1 MSFVHLH
8 VHSEYSLLDG
18 ACRIEE
24 IPRAV
29 KALGQNAVAITDH
42 GAMYGAVAFYNACK
56 AEGVKPI
63 IGCEAYVAP
72 VTRFE
77 KAKTKDDAYNHII
90 LLCKNET
97 GYKNLIYMVSK
108 GFTEGFYIRPRID
121 NELLAS
127 HSEGLICLS
136 GCIAGYIPRMI
147 MRGFYDKAKEYALW
161 LSNIFGKGNFYLEIQ
176 DHGSEEEEEVMP
188 EIIRLSNETGIP
200 LAATND
206 AHYIAKRDADTQ
218 AVLLCVQTNSV
229 ITDGRPIGFDT
240 DEFYLKSE
248 AEMRRIFGPQEE
260 AIENTQKIADM
271 CDFDFDFSKLYLPQF
286 TPPGGLGPR
295 EYLRKLAYDG
305 YEKRIAN
312 GTLVFT
318 EENNDGVYRE
328 RIEYE
333 LSVIDKMGFNEYYL
347 IVADY
352 VGYAKTHGVTT
363 GPGRGSGAG
372 SLVAF
377 LIGITDVDS
386 VRYELMFE
394 RFLNSERKGMPDFDV
409 DFADTER
416 HKVIEYVT
424 EKYGKD
430 RVCQIIT
437 FGTLAARA
445 AVRDVGRALGMSYG
459 DVDSVAKLIPQKL
472 KITIADALQ
481 SPEGKDL
488 KERYDSEREVK
499 LLIDTAM
506 QVEGMP
512 RNISTHAA
520 GVIINGRPVFE
531 YVPLAASGDV
541 TVTQYDMDTSAK
553 LGLVKFDFLGNRY
566 LSIIS
571 DTEAQIR
578 EYEPDFDITK
588 VPTDDKQTY
597 DMLAKGLGEGVFQ
610 LESAGM
616 RKMLVQMKPEKLE
629 DIIAAIALYRP
640 GPMDSIPQFLKNRS
654 DPGGISYITPL
665 LEPILSVTN
674 GVTVYQEQVL
684 QIFRTVAGYSYGRA
698 DIVRR
703 LMSKKKT
710 EQMEEQREIFI
721 HGETVNGKVTIPG
734 AVANGLS
741 EKDASTLF
749 DQLSK
754 FAEYAFNKSH
764 AASYAFLTYR
774 TAYLKCRYFAEY
786 MSALL
791 TSVLSNTTKTAEYIS
806 ECSKRG
812 IKVLPPDINESGM
825 YYHVVRNEKGANI
838 RFGLL
843 AVKNVGI
850 NFVNS
855 IITEREKRPFA
866 SLYDFIRRMAVY
878 DSNRKQ
884 LESLIKCGAFDS
896 LGVFRSRM
904 LLSFEE
910 ILERERGAAKKNL
923 TGQIDMFSAGDADML
938 RGEFE
943 YPDVPEIS
951 FRDKLSME
959 KETTGQYFSGHL
971 LDGYGKHCKA
981 LSPDEISEITASFSD
996 GSEDGDGQ
1004 YADGQKVTVC
1014 GIITGVTVKTT
1025 KKGQSMAFVR
1035 LEDRYGEIEVIVFPN
1050 RYDRYRY
1057 LLYNDSAVAVTGTL
1071 SKRDEE
1077 EVKLNADTVTELK
1090 SDSEYRQPEKKAE
1103 ARKDAEKIYIRVPSM
1118 DEEKYPDIKKIK
1130 AALEV
1135 YSDEYS
1141 RATAAIYSEE
1151 DKKYYKMSAPVTI
1164 TDGLLAFLRQLCGE
1178 ENVK

>member
-18 ACRIEE
+18 ACRIAD
-24 IPRAV
+24 IPKAV
-29 KALGQNAVAITDH
+29 KALGQNAVALTDH
-42 GAMYGAVAFYNACK
+42 GAMYGSVAFYNACK
-56 AEGVKPI
+56 AEGIKPI

-72 VTRFE
+72 TTRFE
-77 KAKTKDDAYNHII
+77 KSKTKDDAYNHLI
-90 LLCKNET
+90 LLCKNEV

-127 HSEGLICLS
+127 HSEGLVCLS

-147 MRGFYDKAKEYALW
+147 ARGFYDKAKEYALW
-161 LSNIFGKGNFYLEIQ
+161 LNRVFGQGNFYLEIQ

-188 EIIRLSNETGIP
+188 EIIKLSQETGIP

-248 AEMRRIFGPQEE
+248 AEMRRIFGPNGD

-271 CDFDFDFSKLYLPQF
+271 CGYDFDFDKLYLPEF
-286 TPPGGLGPR
+286 TPPDSKDPR
-295 EYLRKLAYDG
+295 DYLCELAYEG
-305 YEKRIAN
+305 FEKRIKY
-312 GTLVFT
+312 GMLVFT
-318 EENNDGVYRE
+318 EENTEEVYKTRM
-328 RIEYE
+328 EYE
-333 LSVIDKMGFNEYYL
+333 LSVIDGMGFNEYYL

-372 SLVAF
+372 SLIAF
-377 LIGITDVDS
+377 LIGITDVDP

-394 RFLNSERKGMPDFDV
+394 RFLNPERKGMPDFDV

-472 KITIADALQ
+472 GITIREALD
-481 SPEGKDL
+481 SPDGKDL
-488 KERYDSEREVK
+488 KERYDNEREVK
-499 LLIDTAM
+499 TLIDTAM
-506 QVEGMP
+506 SVEGMP

-520 GVIINGRPVFE
+520 GVIITGRPVYE
-531 YVPLAASGDV
+531 YVPLAKSGDI

-553 LGLVKFDFLGNRY
+553 LGLVKFDFLGIRY

-571 DTEAQIR
+571 DTENQIR

-588 VPTDDKQTY
+588 VPLDDAATY
-597 DMLAKGLGEGVFQ
+597 EMLSKGLGEGVFQ

-616 RKMLVQMKPEKLE
+616 RRMLVQLKPDKLE

-640 GPMDSIPQFLKNRS
+640 GPMDSIPQFLENRA
-654 DPGGISYITPL
+654 DPSKINYITPL
-665 LEPILSVTN
+665 LKPILDVTN
-674 GVTVYQEQVL
+674 GVAVYQEQVM
-684 QIFRTVAGYSYGRA
+684 QIFRAVAGYTYGRA

-710 EQMEEQREIFI
+710 EQMAKERDIFI
-721 HGETVNGKVTIPG
+721 HGDNTDVDASIRG
-734 AVANGLS
+734 AVSNGLS
-741 EKDASTLF
+741 EEDASKLF
-749 DQLSK
+749 DQLAK

-774 TAYLKCRYFAEY
+774 TAYLKCNYFAEY

-791 TSVLSNTTKTAEYIS
+791 TSVLSNTPKTAEYIS

-812 IKVLPPDINESGM
+812 VKVLPPDINESGM
-825 YYHVVRNEKGANI
+825 YYHVVRDENGGNI

-843 AVKNVGI
+843 AIKNVGV
-850 NFVNS
+850 NFVQS
-855 IITEREKRPFA
+855 IITEREKKPFS

-884 LESLIKCGAFDS
+884 LESLIKSGAFDS
-896 LGVFRSRM
+896 LGVYRSRM

-910 ILERERGAAKKNL
+910 ILEREIGAAKKNL
-923 TGQIDMFSAGDADML
+923 TGQIDMFSAADDDSE
-938 RGEFE
+938 RGEFS
-943 YPDVPEIS
+943 YPDVPEFS
-951 FRDKLSME
+951 LRDLLTME

-971 LDGYGKHCKA
+971 LNGYSKNRKA
-981 LSPDEISEITASFSD
+981 VSPDEISEITASF
-996 GSEDGDGQ
+996 EDYGEGD
-1004 YADGQKVTVC
+1004 YKEGQKVTVC
-1014 GIITGVTVKTT
+1014 GIISAMTVKTT
-1025 KKGQSMAFVR
+1025 KKGQSMAFLR
-1035 LEDRYGEIEVIVFPN
+1035 LEDRYGEIEVIIFPN
-1050 RYDRYRY
+1050 RYEKYRY
-1057 LLYNDSAVAVTGTL
+1057 LLYADAAVTVTGTL
-1071 SKRDEE
+1071 SKREDED
-1077 EVKLNADTVTELK
+1077 VKLSADTVIALK
-1090 SDSEYRQPEKKAE
+1090 SDGEYKAPEKQ
-1103 ARKDAEKIYIRVPSM
+1103 EKKSASGKLYIKVPSV
-1118 DEEKYPDIKKIK
+1118 DEEKYPDIAKVK
-1130 AALEV
+1130 AILSV
-1135 YSDEYS
+1135 YYDEFS
-1141 RATAAIYSEE
+1141 KTTAIIYSEE
-1151 DKKYYKMSAPVTI
+1151 DKKYYKTSSPVTV
-1164 TDGLLAFLRQLCGE
+1164 TEGLIAYLKTLCGS
-1178 ENVK
+1178 ENVI